1 MNMIRREEENEEEQM
16 GERRS
21 REKLKE
27 NLVK

>member
-1 MNMIRREEENEEEQM
+1 MNMIRREEEIDEEEM

-27 NLVK
+27 SFVK